1 MVHRA
6 TVASGPPFSG
16 ATYREGVGG
25 YRDDGWPDESEI
37 EALIVEFGERNEQ
50 PSLKDRRRAARTERW
65 AADFGADA
73 EAALDLLAIADSA
86 WRETYDEDGVP
97 ALVLDDLLVTSQGN
111 LVDLI
116 EMLNLALTDWRDLRV
131 NADEARKRGPGDG

>member
-1 MVHRA
+1 M
-6 TVASGPPFSG
+6 
-16 ATYREGVGG
+16 
-25 YRDDGWPDESEI
+25 
-37 EALIVEFGERNEQ
+37 EFGERNEQ